1 VLLFGLDLFGRLA
14 PPVDADV
21 GVGELTGMSSRVA
34 EHELQYR
41 VLPTQAFQSARKV
54 EDVFPRLVDR
64 DFAIV

>member
-1 VLLFGLDLFGRLA
+1 MLLFGRLA

-41 VLPTQAFQSARKV
+41 VLPTQAFQFRPQGRRC
-54 EDVFPRLVDR
+54 FPRLVDR